1 MIPPEIQNAEVID
14 WWETERDHVWT
25 ECDRQ
30 LHRLS
35 KIADEAIGE
44 LSVTDAIWFNSDARD
59 DLKRKLSA
67 EVEMHNRRL
76 ARHLAAS
83 YEESTGKI
91 EALSELSGASTTEY
105 ATAAAS
111 FAAGA
116 GAVGLAI
123 GAVAA
128 IPATSTMLFI
138 IPVATFGSWPIV
150 TTLGAGALAVAWFSP
165 KVGTYAIGL
174 VQDRYKRAVRSAL
187 ESELICDD
195 ETEPLSSWKNFSTQ
209 LDDLAQ
215 SRMFK

>member
-1 MIPPEIQNAEVID
+1 MLPEIQNAEVID
-14 WWETERDHVWT
+14 WWEKERDHVWS
-25 ECDRQ
+25 ECDLQ
-30 LHRLS
+30 FDRLC
-35 KIADEAIGE
+35 KVAD
-44 LSVTDAIWFNSDARD
+44 DAIDGLSATDSIWFKSDARD

-91 EALSELSGASTTEY
+91 EALSELDGASTTEY

-111 FAAGA
+111 LAAGA

-123 GAVAA
+123 GAGAF

-150 TTLGAGALAVAWFSP
+150 ATLGAGALAVAWFSP
-165 KVGTYAIGL
+165 KVGSYAIGL
-174 VQDRYKRAVRSAL
+174 VQDRYKRAVRTAL
-187 ESELICDD
+187 KSELVCED
-195 ETEPLSSWKNFSTQ
+195 ESEPLSSWKNFSNQ
-209 LDDLAQ
+209 LDNLAQ
-215 SRMFK
+215 SRLF